1 MTPEEFFK
9 AMMPYARR
17 VSERTGLDPRLV
29 LAQSALETGYGK
41 SAPNSNYFGIK
52 GAGQVFPS
60 EEFFGGKMVVEPSE
74 FRAYE
79 NPQQSFDDY
88 ASFITGNKRYEPVLK
103 ARTLSDQI
111 AAMGA
116 SGYATDPNYG
126 AKLSSIANMIG
137 EDILPKGTSMAT
149 PMDRAREEELRMQ
162 MLASGTAPQ
171 AAPRAPLSALM
182 QDRPQAAA
190 APQQRR
196 SGFGGIMDYLGE
208 QSPTTGLS
216 RAEQF
221 AAALDPL
228 IMPEMRA
235 GEAIRARGAQRQAAA
250 TKNKT
255 VEYLRRMGYDDYAD
269 AVEGGAIGA
278 KDIMNA
284 LVSKS
289 LETPKGKGQIVSAEQ
304 LRKMYPNAEI
314 AEGLYNLKPDGTA
327 NKIGGGPMV
336 QIGGGEGEFVKV
348 GQAELARNFAEMAQ
362 AGRDATSNLGR
373 IKLLDEL
380 LDESDTGL
388 SAGFLSRANQYFGVD
403 FRSAPAAAA
412 EAIISQLVPAQRPP
426 GSGVISDAD
435 LALYKASLPAIQN
448 QPNGNKLIVKSM
460 VAITEHNA
468 RVGRIA
474 SRALTDPDFS
484 IQQAEEEIAA
494 LPDPFESVRSFLGGG
509 ADIPAPSM
517 TEEEALKTLK
527 PSSGV

>member
-1 MTPEEFFK
+1 MTPFESLKSRIFATESSGDYNALYNYANREGSPFAGFKLTGMTVDEALEF
-9 AMMPYARR
+9 ANPSGPYAQY
-17 VSERTGLDPRLV
+17 V
-29 LAQSALETGYGK
+29 K
-41 SAPNSNYFGIK
+41 
-52 GAGQVFPS
+52 GQVGRVATP
-60 EEFFGGKMVVEPSE
+60 
-74 FRAYE
+74 
-79 NPQQSFDDY
+79 
-88 ASFITGNKRYEPVLK
+88 
-103 ARTLSDQI
+103 
-111 AAMGA
+111 MGA
-116 SGYATDPNYG
+116 YQVVGSTLAD
-126 AKLSSIANMIG
+126 AKKGLGLTGSEMMTEDLQDKIG
-137 EDILPKGTSMAT
+137 QWIYKTQGPSAWEGLKGKDMAT
-149 PMDRAREEELRMQ
+149 PMDRAREEELRRQ

-171 AAPRAPLSALM
+171 AAPRAPLSALR

-196 SGFGGIMDYLGE
+196 GGLGGVMDYLGK
-208 QSPTTGLS
+208 QSPTTGMT

-235 GEAIRARGAQRQAAA
+235 GEAIMARGAQRQAAA

-255 VEYLRRMGYDDYAD
+255 VEYLRRMGYDDYAQ
-269 AVEGGAIGA
+269 AVESGAIGA

-289 LETPKGKGQIVSAEQ
+289 METPKGKGQIVSAEQ

-412 EAIISQLVPAQRPP
+412 EAIISQLVPAQRPA

-468 RVGRIA
+468 KVGRIA
-474 SRALTDPDFS
+474 SRALTDPNFS

-509 ADIPAPSM
+509 ADIPAPDM
-517 TEEEALKTLK
+517 TEQQALDLLT
-527 PSSGV
+527 PSSGE

>member
-1 MTPEEFFK
+1 MTPFERLKPSIFATESGGDYNALYNYANRAGNPFAGFNLTGMTVDEALEF
-9 AMMPYARR
+9 ASPSGPYAQY
-17 VSERTGLDPRLV
+17 V
-29 LAQSALETGYGK
+29 K
-41 SAPNSNYFGIK
+41 
-52 GAGQVFPS
+52 GQVGRVATP
-60 EEFFGGKMVVEPSE
+60 
-74 FRAYE
+74 
-79 NPQQSFDDY
+79 
-88 ASFITGNKRYEPVLK
+88 
-103 ARTLSDQI
+103 
-111 AAMGA
+111 MGA
-116 SGYATDPNYG
+116 YQVVGSTLAE
-126 AKLSSIANMIG
+126 AKKGLGLTGGEMMTEDLQDKIG
-137 EDILPKGTSMAT
+137 QWIYKTQGPSAWEGLKGKDMAT

-171 AAPRAPLSALM
+171 TAPRAPLSALR

-196 SGFGGIMDYLGE
+196 SGFGGIMDYLGTPN
-208 QSPTTGLS
+208 STTGLS

-228 IMPEMRA
+228 IMPELRA
-235 GEAIRARGAQRQAAA
+235 GEAIRARGTQRQATA

-289 LETPKGKGQIVSAEQ
+289 LETPKDTSTAGMREYAQAVKDGFKGTFLDYKTAISKAGATSV
-304 LRKMYPNAEI
+304 NV
-314 AEGLYNLKPDGTA
+314 GGDGTF
-327 NKIGGGPMV
+327 
-336 QIGGGEGEFVKV
+336 QEH
-348 GQAELARNFAEMAQ
+348 GQKELGRNYAEMAA
-362 AGRDATSNLGR
+362 AGRDASANLGR
-373 IKLLDEL
+373 IELLSDL

-403 FRSAPAAAA
+403 FRSGPAAAA
-412 EAIISQLVPAQRPP
+412 EAIISQLVPAQRPA

-448 QPNGNKLIVKSM
+448 QPNGNKLIIGSM
-460 VAITEHNA
+460 VAITKHNQS
-468 RVGRIA
+468 VGRIA
-474 SRALTDPDFS
+474 SRALTDPNFS
-484 IQQAEEEIAA
+484 IQQAEEAIAA
-494 LPDPFESVRSFLGGG
+494 LPDPFESVRGLLGSG

-527 PSSGV
+527 PSNGG

>member
-1 MTPEEFFK
+1 MTPFERLKPSIFATESGGDYNALYNYANRAGNPFAGFNLTGMTVDEALEF
-9 AMMPYARR
+9 ASPSGPYAQY
-17 VSERTGLDPRLV
+17 V
-29 LAQSALETGYGK
+29 K
-41 SAPNSNYFGIK
+41 
-52 GAGQVFPS
+52 GQVGRVATP
-60 EEFFGGKMVVEPSE
+60 
-74 FRAYE
+74 
-79 NPQQSFDDY
+79 
-88 ASFITGNKRYEPVLK
+88 
-103 ARTLSDQI
+103 
-111 AAMGA
+111 MGA
-116 SGYATDPNYG
+116 YQVVGSTLAE
-126 AKLSSIANMIG
+126 AKKGLELTGGEMMTEDLQDKIG
-137 EDILPKGTSMAT
+137 QWIYKTQGPSAWEGLKGKDMAT

-171 AAPRAPLSALM
+171 AAPRAPLSALR

-196 SGFGGIMDYLGE
+196 SGFGGIIDYLGTP
-208 QSPTTGLS
+208 SPTTGLS

-235 GEAIRARGAQRQAAA
+235 GEAIRARGAQRQATA

-289 LETPKGKGQIVSAEQ
+289 LETPKDTSTAGMREYAQAVKDGFKGTFLDYKTAISKAGATSV
-304 LRKMYPNAEI
+304 NV
-314 AEGLYNLKPDGTA
+314 GGDGTF
-327 NKIGGGPMV
+327 
-336 QIGGGEGEFVKV
+336 QEY
-348 GQAELARNFAEMAQ
+348 GQKELGRNYAEMAA
-362 AGRDATSNLGR
+362 AGRDASANLGR
-373 IKLLDEL
+373 IELLSDL

-403 FRSAPAAAA
+403 FRSGPAAAA
-412 EAIISQLVPAQRPP
+412 EAIISQLVPAQRPA

-448 QPNGNKLIVKSM
+448 QPNGNKLIIGSM
-460 VAITEHNA
+460 VAITKHNQS
-468 RVGRIA
+468 VGRIA
-474 SRALTDPDFS
+474 SRALTDPNFS
-484 IQQAEEEIAA
+484 IQQAEEAIAA
-494 LPDPFESVRSFLGGG
+494 LPDPFESVRGLLGSG

-527 PSSGV
+527 PSSGD

>member
-1 MTPEEFFK
+1 MTPFERLKPSIFATESGGDYNALYNYANRAGNPFAGFNLTGMTVDEALEF
-9 AMMPYARR
+9 ASPSGPYAQY
-17 VSERTGLDPRLV
+17 V
-29 LAQSALETGYGK
+29 K
-41 SAPNSNYFGIK
+41 
-52 GAGQVFPS
+52 GQVGRVATP
-60 EEFFGGKMVVEPSE
+60 
-74 FRAYE
+74 
-79 NPQQSFDDY
+79 
-88 ASFITGNKRYEPVLK
+88 
-103 ARTLSDQI
+103 
-111 AAMGA
+111 MGA
-116 SGYATDPNYG
+116 YQVVGSTLAE
-126 AKLSSIANMIG
+126 AKKGLGLTGSEMMTEDLQDKIG
-137 EDILPKGTSMAT
+137 QWIYKTQGPSAWEGLKGKDMAT

-171 AAPRAPLSALM
+171 AAPRAPLSALR

-196 SGFGGIMDYLGE
+196 GGFGGIMDYLGTP
-208 QSPTTGLS
+208 SPTTGLS

-228 IMPEMRA
+228 IMPELRA
-235 GEAIRARGAQRQAAA
+235 GEAIRARGAQRQATA

-269 AVEGGAIGA
+269 AVEGGSIGA

-373 IKLLDEL
+373 IKLLDDL

-412 EAIISQLVPAQRPP
+412 EAIISQLVPAQRPA

-527 PSSGV
+527 PSSGG

>member
-1 MTPEEFFK
+1 MTPFERLKPSIFATESGGDYNALYNYANRAGNPFAGFNLTGMTVDEALEF
-9 AMMPYARR
+9 ASPSGPYAQY
-17 VSERTGLDPRLV
+17 V
-29 LAQSALETGYGK
+29 K
-41 SAPNSNYFGIK
+41 
-52 GAGQVFPS
+52 GQVGRVATPM
-60 EEFFGGKMVVEPSE
+60 GAYQVVGSTLAE
-74 FRAYE
+74 AKKGLGL
-79 NPQQSFDDY
+79 
-88 ASFITGNKRYEPVLK
+88 TGNEMMTEDLQDKIGQWIYKTQGPSAWEGLK
-103 ARTLSDQI
+103 GKD
-111 AAMGA
+111 
-116 SGYATDPNYG
+116 
-126 AKLSSIANMIG
+126 
-137 EDILPKGTSMAT
+137 MAT
-149 PMDRAREEELRMQ
+149 PFDRAREEELRMQ
-162 MLASGTAPQ
+162 MLATNSATRATVSATAGSPAGSG
-171 AAPRAPLSALM
+171 S
-182 QDRPQAAA
+182 AAA
-190 APQQRR
+190 AQRR
-196 SGFGGIMDYLGE
+196 FRRDHGLPWHAKPDNWPKQSG
-208 QSPTTGLS
+208 
-216 RAEQF
+216 AVCC
-221 AAALDPL
+221 
-228 IMPEMRA
+228 
-235 GEAIRARGAQRQAAA
+235 GAQRQATA

-255 VEYLRRMGYDDYAD
+255 VEYLRRMGYNDYAD
-269 AVEGGAIGA
+269 AVESGSIGA

-336 QIGGGEGEFVKV
+336 QIGGGESEFVKV

-412 EAIISQLVPAQRPP
+412 EAIISQLVPAQRPA

-494 LPDPFESVRSFLGGG
+494 LPDPFESVRSFLGGS
-509 ADIPAPSM
+509 ANIPAPSM
-517 TEEEALKTLK
+517 TEEEALKMLNP
-527 PSSGV
+527 PSGG

>member
-1 MTPEEFFK
+1 MTPFERLKPSIFATESGGDYNALYNYANREGSPFAGFKLTGMTVDEALEF
-9 AMMPYARR
+9 ANPSGPYAQY
-17 VSERTGLDPRLV
+17 V
-29 LAQSALETGYGK
+29 K
-41 SAPNSNYFGIK
+41 
-52 GAGQVFPS
+52 GQVGRVATP
-60 EEFFGGKMVVEPSE
+60 
-74 FRAYE
+74 
-79 NPQQSFDDY
+79 
-88 ASFITGNKRYEPVLK
+88 
-103 ARTLSDQI
+103 
-111 AAMGA
+111 MGA
-116 SGYATDPNYG
+116 YQVVGSTLAD
-126 AKLSSIANMIG
+126 AKKGLGLTGSEMMTEDLQDKIG
-137 EDILPKGTSMAT
+137 QWIYKTQGPSAWEGLKGKDMAT

-162 MLASGTAPQ
+162 MLASGTAPRT
-171 AAPRAPLSALM
+171 APRAPLSALR

-196 SGFGGIMDYLGE
+196 GGLGGIMDYLGK
-208 QSPTTGLS
+208 QSPTTGMT

-255 VEYLRRMGYDDYAD
+255 VEYLRRMGYDDYAQ
-269 AVEGGAIGA
+269 AVESGAIGA

-289 LETPKGKGQIVSAEQ
+289 METPKGKGQIVSAEQ

-336 QIGGGEGEFVKV
+336 QIGGGESEFLKV

-380 LDESDTGL
+380 LDESGTGL
-388 SAGFLSRANQYFGVD
+388 SASFLSRANQYFGVD

-412 EAIISQLVPAQRPP
+412 EAIISQLVPAQRPA

-468 RVGRIA
+468 KVGRIA

-494 LPDPFESVRSFLGGG
+494 LPDPFESVRGFLGGSG
-509 ADIPAPSM
+509 ADIPAPDM
-517 TEEEALKTLK
+517 TEQEALDLLNP
-527 PSSGV
+527 PSGG

>member
-1 MTPEEFFK
+1 MDYRQAARDAARKYGIDPEMFLRLIQQESSFR
-9 AMMPYARR
+9 PDV
-17 VSERTGLDPRLV
+17 VSP
-29 LAQSALETGYGK
+29 
-41 SAPNSNYFGIK
+41 K
-52 GAGQVFPS
+52 GAIGLGQLMPATAQELGVDP
-60 EEFFGGKMVVEPSE
+60 
-74 FRAYE
+74 
-79 NPQQSFDDY
+79 
-88 ASFITGNKRYEPVLK
+88 
-103 ARTLSDQI
+103 
-111 AAMGA
+111 
-116 SGYATDPNYG
+116 TDPMQNLEGAAKYLSQQLKRFG
-126 AKLSSIANMIG
+126 SPELALAAYNAGPTRVAKLGRVPNIAETQNYVKTILG
-137 EDILPKGTSMAT
+137 EGQTTMAT

-171 AAPRAPLSALM
+171 TAPRAPLSALM

-190 APQQRR
+190 AAAPQQRR
-196 SGFGGIMDYLGE
+196 GGFGGIMDYLGTP
-208 QSPTTGLS
+208 SPTTGLS

-228 IMPEMRA
+228 IMPELRA
-235 GEAIRARGAQRQAAA
+235 GEAIRARGAQRQATA

-269 AVEGGAIGA
+269 AVEGGSIGA

-373 IKLLDEL
+373 IKLLDDL

-412 EAIISQLVPAQRPP
+412 EAIISQLVPAQRPA

-494 LPDPFESVRSFLGGG
+494 LPDPFESVRGFLGGG
-509 ADIPAPSM
+509 ADIPAPDM
-517 TEEEALKTLK
+517 TEQEALDLLNP
-527 PSSGV
+527 PSGG

>member
-1 MTPEEFFK
+1 MTPFERLKSRIFATESSGDYNALYNYANREGSPFAGFKLTGMTVDEALEF
-9 AMMPYARR
+9 ANPSGPYAQY
-17 VSERTGLDPRLV
+17 V
-29 LAQSALETGYGK
+29 K
-41 SAPNSNYFGIK
+41 
-52 GAGQVFPS
+52 GQVGRVATP
-60 EEFFGGKMVVEPSE
+60 
-74 FRAYE
+74 
-79 NPQQSFDDY
+79 
-88 ASFITGNKRYEPVLK
+88 
-103 ARTLSDQI
+103 
-111 AAMGA
+111 MGA
-116 SGYATDPNYG
+116 YQVVGSTLAD
-126 AKLSSIANMIG
+126 AKKSLGLTGSEMMTEDLQDKIGQWIYKTQGPSAWEGLKGKDMAN
-137 EDILPKGTSMAT
+137 

-171 AAPRAPLSALM
+171 AAPRAPLSALR

-196 SGFGGIMDYLGE
+196 SGFGGIMDYLGTP
-208 QSPTTGLS
+208 SPTTGLS

-235 GEAIRARGAQRQAAA
+235 GEAIRARGAQRQATA

-412 EAIISQLVPAQRPP
+412 EAIISQLVPAQRPA

-517 TEEEALKTLK
+517 TEEEALKMLNP
-527 PSSGV
+527 PSGG

>member
-1 MTPEEFFK
+1 
-9 AMMPYARR
+9 
-17 VSERTGLDPRLV
+17 
-29 LAQSALETGYGK
+29 
-41 SAPNSNYFGIK
+41 
-52 GAGQVFPS
+52 
-60 EEFFGGKMVVEPSE
+60 
-74 FRAYE
+74 
-79 NPQQSFDDY
+79 
-88 ASFITGNKRYEPVLK
+88 
-103 ARTLSDQI
+103 
-111 AAMGA
+111 
-116 SGYATDPNYG
+116 
-126 AKLSSIANMIG
+126 
-137 EDILPKGTSMAT
+137 
-149 PMDRAREEELRMQ
+149 
-162 MLASGTAPQ
+162 
-171 AAPRAPLSALM
+171 
-182 QDRPQAAA
+182 
-190 APQQRR
+190 
-196 SGFGGIMDYLGE
+196 MDYLGK
-208 QSPTTGLS
+208 QSPTTGMT

-235 GEAIRARGAQRQAAA
+235 GEAIRARGTQRQAAA

-255 VEYLRRMGYDDYAD
+255 VEYLRRMGYNDYAQ
-269 AVEGGAIGA
+269 AVESGAIGA

-336 QIGGGEGEFVKV
+336 QIGGGESEFLKV

-380 LDESDTGL
+380 LDESGTGL

-412 EAIISQLVPAQRPP
+412 EAIISQLVPAQRPA

-460 VAITEHNA
+460 VAITEHNVK
-468 RVGRIA
+468 VGSIA
-474 SRALTDPDFS
+474 SRALTDPNYS
-484 IQQAEEEIAA
+484 IQKAEDDIAA
-494 LPDPFESVRSFLGGG
+494 LPDPFESVRGFLGGSG
-509 ADIPAPSM
+509 ADIPAPDM
-517 TEEEALKTLK
+517 TEREALDLLNP
-527 PSSGV
+527 PSGD

>member
-1 MTPEEFFK
+1 MDYRQAAIDAARKYGIDPDMFVRLIQQESSFRPNVVSPK
-9 AMMPYARR
+9 GAIGLGQLMPATAQELG
-17 VSERTGLDPRLV
+17 VDPRDPLQNLEGAAKYFSQQLKRFGSPE
-29 LAQSALETGYGK
+29 LALAAY
-41 SAPNSNYFGIK
+41 N
-52 GAGQVFPS
+52 AGPTRV
-60 EEFFGGKMVVEPSE
+60 
-74 FRAYE
+74 
-79 NPQQSFDDY
+79 
-88 ASFITGNKRYEPVLK
+88 
-103 ARTLSDQI
+103 
-111 AAMGA
+111 
-116 SGYATDPNYG
+116 
-126 AKLSSIANMIG
+126 AKLGRVPNIAETQNYVKTILG
-137 EDILPKGTSMAT
+137 EGQTTMAT
-149 PMDRAREEELRMQ
+149 PMDRAREEELRQQ

-171 AAPRAPLSALM
+171 AAPRAPLSALR

-196 SGFGGIMDYLGE
+196 GGLGGIMDYLGK
-208 QSPTTGLS
+208 QSPTTGMT

-255 VEYLRRMGYDDYAD
+255 VEYLRRMGYDDYAQ
-269 AVEGGAIGA
+269 AVESGSIGA

-289 LETPKGKGQIVSAEQ
+289 METPKGKGQIVSAEQ

-380 LDESDTGL
+380 LDESGTGL
-388 SAGFLSRANQYFGVD
+388 SASFLSRANQYFGVD

-474 SRALTDPDFS
+474 SRALTDPNYS
-484 IQQAEEEIAA
+484 IQQAEDDIAA
-494 LPDPFESVRSFLGGG
+494 LPDPFESVRSFLGGSD
-509 ADIPAPSM
+509 ANIPAPDM
-517 TEEEALKTLK
+517 TESEALDLLK
-527 PSSGV
+527 QPSGG

>member
-1 MTPEEFFK
+1 MTPFERLKPSIFATESGGDYNALYNYANRAGNPFAGFNLTGMTVDEALEF
-9 AMMPYARR
+9 ASPSGPYAQY
-17 VSERTGLDPRLV
+17 V
-29 LAQSALETGYGK
+29 K
-41 SAPNSNYFGIK
+41 
-52 GAGQVFPS
+52 GQVGRVATP
-60 EEFFGGKMVVEPSE
+60 
-74 FRAYE
+74 
-79 NPQQSFDDY
+79 
-88 ASFITGNKRYEPVLK
+88 
-103 ARTLSDQI
+103 
-111 AAMGA
+111 MGA
-116 SGYATDPNYG
+116 YQVVGSTLAE
-126 AKLSSIANMIG
+126 AKKGLELTGGEMMTEDLQDKIG
-137 EDILPKGTSMAT
+137 QWIYKTQGPSAWEGLKGKDMAT

-171 AAPRAPLSALM
+171 AAPRAPLSALR

-196 SGFGGIMDYLGE
+196 SGFGGIMDYLGTP
-208 QSPTTGLS
+208 SPTTGLS

-235 GEAIRARGAQRQAAA
+235 GEAIRARGAQRQATA

-289 LETPKGKGQIVSAEQ
+289 LETPKDTSTAGMREYAQAVKDGFKGTFLDYKTAISKAGATSV
-304 LRKMYPNAEI
+304 NV
-314 AEGLYNLKPDGTA
+314 GGDGTF
-327 NKIGGGPMV
+327 
-336 QIGGGEGEFVKV
+336 QEY
-348 GQAELARNFAEMAQ
+348 GQKELGRNYAEMAA
-362 AGRDATSNLGR
+362 AGRDASANLGR
-373 IKLLDEL
+373 IELLSDL

-403 FRSAPAAAA
+403 FRSGPAAAA
-412 EAIISQLVPAQRPP
+412 EAIISQLVPAQRPA

-448 QPNGNKLIVKSM
+448 QPNGNKLIIGSM
-460 VAITEHNA
+460 VAITKHNQS
-468 RVGRIA
+468 VGRIA
-474 SRALTDPDFS
+474 SRALTDPNFS
-484 IQQAEEEIAA
+484 IQQAEEAIAA
-494 LPDPFESVRSFLGGG
+494 LPDPFESVRGLLGSG

-527 PSSGV
+527 PSSGD

>member
-1 MTPEEFFK
+1 MTPFERLKPSIFATESGGDYNALYNYANRAGNPFAGFNLTGMTVDEALEF
-9 AMMPYARR
+9 ASPSGPYAQY
-17 VSERTGLDPRLV
+17 V
-29 LAQSALETGYGK
+29 K
-41 SAPNSNYFGIK
+41 
-52 GAGQVFPS
+52 GQVGRVATP
-60 EEFFGGKMVVEPSE
+60 
-74 FRAYE
+74 
-79 NPQQSFDDY
+79 
-88 ASFITGNKRYEPVLK
+88 
-103 ARTLSDQI
+103 
-111 AAMGA
+111 MGA
-116 SGYATDPNYG
+116 YQVVGSTLAE
-126 AKLSSIANMIG
+126 AKKGLGLTGGEMMTEDLQDKIG
-137 EDILPKGTSMAT
+137 QWIYKTQGPSAWEGLKGKDMAT
-149 PMDRAREEELRMQ
+149 PFDRAREEELRMQ
-162 MLASGTAPQ
+162 MLASGMAPRT
-171 AAPRAPLSALM
+171 APRAPLSALQ

-196 SGFGGIMDYLGE
+196 GGLGGIMDYLGTP
-208 QSPTTGLS
+208 SPTTGLS

-228 IMPEMRA
+228 ILPELRA
-235 GEAIRARGAQRQAAA
+235 GEAIS
-250 TKNKT
+250 
-255 VEYLRRMGYDDYAD
+255 RMGYNDYAD
-269 AVEGGAIGA
+269 AVESGSIGA

-336 QIGGGEGEFVKV
+336 QIGGGESEFVKV

-412 EAIISQLVPAQRPP
+412 EAIISQLVPAQRPA

-494 LPDPFESVRSFLGGG
+494 LPDPFESVRSFLGGS
-509 ADIPAPSM
+509 ANIPAPSM
-517 TEEEALKTLK
+517 TEEEALKMLNP
-527 PSSGV
+527 PSGG